1 MSDGERTSAGPAD
14 GGRSTVSAQCS
25 EPIRRVTAWC
35 AVGAWAAFIFFMSA
49 HTGSDLSTGAL
60 AAVKQWA
67 EGLLNSVFGYH
78 QDPFSPLCHFAE
90 YLVLGAL
97 LANALGVHRSRAR
110 AFALALALASV
121 YGATDEIHQLF
132 VPGRMCDPLDWAVD
146 TAGAA
151 AGAAAMVLAACKRV
165 SRHRAASGPGAAH
178 TDGGAPIGQGKNS

>member
-1 MSDGERTSAGPAD
+1 MSDRERTSAGSAD
-14 GGRSTVSAQCS
+14 EGGGAAFPQRGEAS
-25 EPIRRVTAWC
+25 RRVAALC
-35 AVGAWAAFIFFMSA
+35 AVGVWAAFIFFMSA

-97 LANALGVHRSRAR
+97 LANALGAQRSRAC

-151 AGAAAMVLAACKRV
+151 AGAAAMVLAACLRA
-165 SRHRAASGPGAAH
+165 SRHHAPSGPGAAH